1 MLVSLLLTFL
11 GALLLLASLTGVG
24 LGLFAARRGARGAGL
39 FFALWWTPA
48 AAASAGVMM
57 HDPVTFFIGLLC
69 FAVAGGALYL
79 EGHAG
84 RSSQK
89 QTVGGPKL
97 SERTTQERVQVK
109 TPPQQQRKAAS

>member
-1 MLVSLLLTFL
+1 MSLLLTFF
-11 GALLLLASLTGVG
+11 GTLLFLASLTGVG
-24 LGLFAARRGARGAGL
+24 LGLFAATRHITRGSGL

-57 HDPVTFFIGLLC
+57 HDPVTFFIGLFC

-84 RSSQK
+84 RPLQK
-89 QTVGGPKL
+89 QPVGSPEL

-109 TPPQQQRKAAS
+109 AQQQRKAAS